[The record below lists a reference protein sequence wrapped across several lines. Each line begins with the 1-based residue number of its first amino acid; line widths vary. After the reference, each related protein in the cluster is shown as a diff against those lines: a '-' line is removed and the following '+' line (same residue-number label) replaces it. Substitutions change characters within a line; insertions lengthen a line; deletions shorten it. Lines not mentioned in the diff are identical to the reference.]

1 MDVSLAHFLQQ
12 VLSNPALTV
21 TTLLTLGVIFVNGW
35 TDAPNAIA
43 TCVTTRC
50 MRVRSAVIMAAIF
63 NFLGVFIMTQ
73 LNASVAS
80 TISNMVD
87 FGGDTNA
94 ALIALCAAL
103 FSIVVYSVGASLLG
117 IPTSESHSL
126 IAGLSGAAIAIQG
139 GIGGINM
146 GEWVKVLYGLV
157 ASLLFGFAV
166 GWLVC
171 KAVTLICAGMDR
183 RRTNGFFTYAQIV
196 RAAAMSFMH
205 GAQDGQKFIGVL
217 FLGMAFCNG
226 QPSVTGVMIP
236 VWLMILCSAIM
247 GVGTSVGGERIIKS
261 VGQDMVKL
269 EKYQGFSADLS
280 SALCLLV
287 MTVLGIPVSTTHTK
301 TSTIM
306 GVGAVRRLSA
316 INFGVVR
323 DMMLTWVFN
332 LPRLRSHQLR
342 NGQTV
347 HGRVLER
354 NPPIMARQKDV
365 FYFDGFRRSADYA
378 CQAAKLLSEVMH
390 DFNPDQLRERMD
402 SMHAIEKSADEV
414 RHDMMDELVTAFIT
428 PFDREDIDELGHV
441 LDDVTDS
448 IEGVLNRMYYDNVT
462 DMRDDA
468 VQMSDMVVRATESI
482 CELVNELPRFR
493 HSKTLRELVFAINTI
508 ETDADHLFIES
519 MRTLHTTCTDP
530 LQVFAWHDVYRHLE
544 QCSDDCE
551 RVANTIDSIVMKN
564 S

>member
-183 RRTNGFFTYAQIV
+183 RRTNRV
-196 RAAAMSFMH
+196 LHLRADR
-205 GAQDGQKFIGVL
+205 GR
-217 FLGMAFCNG
+217 
-226 QPSVTGVMIP
+226 
-236 VWLMILCSAIM
+236 
-247 GVGTSVGGERIIKS
+247 GGHELHARRARTARS
-261 VGQDMVKL
+261 
-269 EKYQGFSADLS
+269 S
-280 SALCLLV
+280 SACC
-287 MTVLGIPVSTTHTK
+287 S
-301 TSTIM
+301 
-306 GVGAVRRLSA
+306 SA
-316 INFGVVR
+316 
-323 DMMLTWVFN
+323 W
-332 LPRLRSHQLR
+332 
-342 NGQTV
+342 
-347 HGRVLER
+347 
-354 NPPIMARQKDV
+354 
-365 FYFDGFRRSADYA
+365 RSAMA
-378 CQAAKLLSEVMH
+378 
-390 DFNPDQLRERMD
+390 NP
-402 SMHAIEKSADEV
+402 A
-414 RHDMMDELVTAFIT
+414 
-428 PFDREDIDELGHV
+428 
-441 LDDVTDS
+441 
-448 IEGVLNRMYYDNVT
+448 
-462 DMRDDA
+462 
-468 VQMSDMVVRATESI
+468 
-482 CELVNELPRFR
+482 
-493 HSKTLRELVFAINTI
+493 
-508 ETDADHLFIES
+508 
-519 MRTLHTTCTDP
+519 
-530 LQVFAWHDVYRHLE
+530 
-544 QCSDDCE
+544 
-551 RVANTIDSIVMKN
+551 
-564 S
+564 